1 MTKLTP
7 EQTEQAAK
15 ALRPVIGYDD
25 CICESCV
32 GRTRE
37 KLKLLQKKL
46 AKVGLA
52 IMPSNSVERLLS
64 ACKTA
69 VECCEREPT
78 RQEYEHMFIELKTAI
93 AESPA
98 LQPIEKEE
106 K

>member
-1 MTKLTP
+1 MLTP
-7 EQTEQAAK
+7 EQKEQAAK
-15 ALRPVIGYDD
+15 ALKEAMWRRFPMAWLDD
-25 CICESCV
+25 V
-32 GRTRE
+32 DD
-37 KLKLLQKKL
+37 LQEEF

-98 LQPIEKEE
+98 IQPIEKEE